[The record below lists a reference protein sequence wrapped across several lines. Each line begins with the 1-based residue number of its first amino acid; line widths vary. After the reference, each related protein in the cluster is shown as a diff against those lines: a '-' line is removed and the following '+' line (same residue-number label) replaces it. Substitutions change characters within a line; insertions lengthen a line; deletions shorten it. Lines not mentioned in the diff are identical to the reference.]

1 MRRDVTRAIL
11 LFRSKNRKRE
21 VVCRH
26 NDGGMCCEWCVVC
39 PRDESGTNRPCYFDI
54 HGFGRLHSARHQ
66 TEKVSLD
73 SCGFHLKTVEP
84 LQSRHTHKKLST
96 FRPSRKASPSG
107 KKEKRRTL
115 CVCVC
120 GVICPKSFSRHSQQ
134 KKPEIPIDEF
144 PDPFPAS
151 RLLKIFFGNL
161 RIVVVRPSIFPRF

>member
-84 LQSRHTHKKLST
+84 LQSRHTHTKNYQHFVRVAK
-96 FRPSRKASPSG
+96 RAHQVKR
-107 KKEKRRTL
+107 KKEEL

-120 GVICPKSFSRHSQQ
+120 VVSFVQSRFRD
-134 KKPEIPIDEF
+134 IPNK
-144 PDPFPAS
+144 
-151 RLLKIFFGNL
+151 RN
-161 RIVVVRPSIFPRF
+161 PRFRSTNFQIHFLPVVC

>member
-107 KKEKRRTL
+107 KKKN

-120 GVICPKSFSRHSQQ
+120 QSFCVVSFCPKSFSRNQHSKETQDSDRA
-134 KKPEIPIDEF
+134 PE
-144 PDPFPAS
+144 
-151 RLLKIFFGNL
+151 
-161 RIVVVRPSIFPRF
+161 

>member
-1 MRRDVTRAIL
+1 M
-11 LFRSKNRKRE
+11 
-21 VVCRH
+21 
-26 NDGGMCCEWCVVC
+26 
-39 PRDESGTNRPCYFDI
+39 
-54 HGFGRLHSARHQ
+54 
-66 TEKVSLD
+66 
-73 SCGFHLKTVEP
+73 KTVEP

-151 RLLKIFFGNL
+151 RLLKIFFGNPDSCCETVNISKIL
-161 RIVVVRPSIFPRF
+161 KSQETVGGFFFSNARVYVVSRPEEKEGGKRRESKKKKLFDHQRPPQFVLFIISERARRTNTM